1 MATRAAQRLLRRCSP
16 VLIAA
21 LATLLLFA
29 AQPILKAATPT
40 SQHPVAFTAHLEP
53 ANPRAGE
60 YAAVEIDAAIASGWH
75 LYSLTPTPPPGP
87 TPTSVTLTAPPTN
100 LSVAGVVSEDA
111 PVREVDPNFAN
122 LVSFHQT
129 RAHFLVP
136 VRVAATA
143 PAQSAGT
150 LAVHVHYQTCNNTI
164 CLPPSTVTL
173 SVPVMVAA
181 GPARAQYAVPPHS
194 LANLAT
200 TPSPAA
206 PPTSAAS
213 RPAIQGSLWRF
224 ALAAFGG
231 GLLALLTPCVF
242 PLIPVTFG
250 FFTKQVADNR
260 RKLIGL
266 AGAYAL
272 GIIISFVALG
282 LIAAVL
288 FGAAGANRV
297 AANPWFN
304 LFFGI
309 LFVAFAFSF
318 FESFIVTLPQ
328 GISRFARPAV
338 GSSGLGGVLL
348 MGLAFVFAAFTCTA
362 PFIGTVLVAA
372 ASATGAREWLRPLL
386 GMGCFALALA
396 LPFFLLALFPSLLA
410 KLPRSGGWMTR
421 FKAVLGFV
429 ELAYALTYFS
439 KADLVWQAHILTQPV
454 IYALWALICFS
465 GVLYLLGLLRVSAYP
480 DEAGRISPARIV
492 FAALF
497 GFLGLCC
504 LYPLTGRHANLIVAA
519 FLPPSGYGPSLYV
532 NVTSEPNAANDISS
546 DSGWLTSYPA
556 ALAQAKSSGKPV
568 FIDFTGYTCTNCRY
582 VEQNTFT
589 ASSVK
594 NLLTNQVTRLRL
606 YTDGGASGPANE
618 ALQQKLFGTVA
629 LPLYAVVSPDGK
641 VLSQNVGSS
650 ASPTQFAAFIQ
661 KGIQLAQAQLPA
673 VGAPTAQVA
682 QATPPQAPSAAGVA
696 TWTAFTPAALAQ
708 AGTTGKPA
716 VVDFTASWCT
726 NCHALERTV
735 FTAPPVAGQ
744 LAQFST
750 FSANFDL
757 PANAASEKKY
767 DIYALPAVL
776 FFDKHGKEVPGTR
789 VTGLVSAT
797 DFAARLK
804 KAAAA

>member
-1 MATRAAQRLLRRCSP
+1 MIPRWFPVTLAFIASLFLLASQ
-16 VLIAA
+16 V
-21 LATLLLFA
+21 
-29 AQPILKAATPT
+29 KAASLNP
-40 SQHPVAFTAHLEP
+40 QHPVAFTAHLIP
-53 ANPRAGE
+53 ADPHAGE
-60 YAAVEIDAAIASGWH
+60 YAAVEIDATIAPGWH
-75 LYSLTPTPPPGP
+75 LYSLTPTSPPGP
-87 TPTSVTLTAPPTN
+87 TSTSITLATPPSN
-100 LSVAGVVSEDA
+100 LAAAGVVSEDA
-111 PVREVDPNFAN
+111 PVMEVDPNFAN

-129 RAHFLVP
+129 RARFLVP
-136 VRVAATA
+136 IRIGGAA
-143 PAQSAGT
+143 PSQPGET
-150 LAVHVHYQTCNNTI
+150 LPVQVHYQTCNSTI
-164 CLPPSTVTL
+164 CLPPTTVTI
-173 SVPVMVAA
+173 SVAVAVAA
-181 GPARAQYAVPPHS
+181 GPARAQYAALPHP
-194 LANLAT
+194 LANLAPT
-200 TPSPAA
+200 VTAA
-206 PPTSAAS
+206 ATATAAAS
-213 RPAIQGSLWRF
+213 RPSIQGSLWRF

-288 FGAAGANRV
+288 FGAAGANKV

-328 GISRFARPAV
+328 GISRFARPAA

-465 GVLYLLGLLRVSAYP
+465 GMLYLLGLLRVSAYP
-480 DEAGRISPARIV
+480 DEAGRISPASMI

-497 GFLGLCC
+497 GVLGLCC

-532 NVTSEPNAANDISS
+532 SVTSAANAANDISS
-546 DSGWLTSYPA
+546 DSSWLTSYPA

-589 ASSVK
+589 VSSVK
-594 NLLTNQVTRLRL
+594 DLLTNQVTRLRL

-661 KGIQLAQAQLPA
+661 KGIQLAQAQLPDA
-673 VGAPTAQVA
+673 GAPGNQVA
-682 QATPPQAPSAAGVA
+682 QANLPQAPSAAGAAA
-696 TWTAFTPAALAQ
+696 TWTAFTPTALAQ

-735 FTAPPVAGQ
+735 FTAPPVASQ

-757 PANAASEKKY
+757 PTNAASEKKY
-767 DIYALPAVL
+767 NIYALPAVL
-776 FFDKHGKEVPGTR
+776 FFDKHGNEVPGTR
-789 VTGLVSAT
+789 VTGLISAA

-804 KAAAA
+804 KAAA